1 MVAVEPD
8 TVTESELLLML
19 SPLRTSFTLVL
30 SSYPIS
36 LSRLVNISDVSTDV
50 IADTVEADVS
60 PEPAGLSELS
70 FDDEELPDVFCPD
83 DTVLF
88 VVVETSVEP
97 LSVAVLEL
105 SALLHPVISMAD
117 ISAAVIIFLYLIIV
131 TPFCEGL

>member
-1 MVAVEPD
+1 M
-8 TVTESELLLML
+8 
-19 SPLRTSFTLVL
+19 
-30 SSYPIS
+30 
-36 LSRLVNISDVSTDV
+36 STDV

-70 FDDEELPDVFCPD
+70 FDDEELPYVFCPD

>member
-60 PEPAGLSELS
+60 PETAGLSELS

-97 LSVAVLEL
+97 LSVA
-105 SALLHPVISMAD
+105 A
-117 ISAAVIIFLYLIIV
+117 
-131 TPFCEGL
+131 FCEGL